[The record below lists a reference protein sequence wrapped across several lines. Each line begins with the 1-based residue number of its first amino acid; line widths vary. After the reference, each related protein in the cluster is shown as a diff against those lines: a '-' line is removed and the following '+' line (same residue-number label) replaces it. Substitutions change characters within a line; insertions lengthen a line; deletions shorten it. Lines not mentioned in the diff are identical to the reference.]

1 MITIPPEKKAED
13 LAYRR
18 KVSKTGGGAPPPQPM
33 FTVDEEI
40 ARALMSQ
47 DLAMPSQAKEF
58 DQLHPLDEEGNLVLD
73 VIISKIYLSRRV
85 TYVYKNCWLICYT
98 RLRL

>member
-1 MITIPPEKKAED
+1 MC
-13 LAYRR
+13 
-18 KVSKTGGGAPPPQPM
+18 KTGGGAPPPQPK
-33 FTVDEEI
+33 FSADEEI

-58 DQLHPLDEEGNLVLD
+58 GQLHPLDEEGNPVLD

-85 TYVYKNCWLICYT
+85 TYVYKNCWLICYRRV
-98 RLRL
+98 RL

>member
-1 MITIPPEKKAED
+1 
-13 LAYRR
+13 
-18 KVSKTGGGAPPPQPM
+18 
-33 FTVDEEI
+33 
-40 ARALMSQ
+40 
-47 DLAMPSQAKEF
+47 MPSQVKEF
-58 DQLHPLDEEGNLVLD
+58 GQLHPLDEEGNLVLD